1 MKPILMNTEMVKAIL
16 AGRKTQTRRLIKPQ
30 PPFDNDSIYLRYVKD
45 GIARFG
51 RGTPGN
57 SCALCDRKMPYQ
69 AGDVLYVRETWCKGS
84 LNGGA
89 EQYFYKADD
98 NDFHCQWRPSIH
110 MPKEAARIFLRV
122 TGVRV
127 ERLQDITLDD
137 AIAEGCQGKFI
148 GSGEC
153 VGAGWEILPED
164 EFADLWDSTIK
175 KSDLDKYGWDA
186 NPWVWVIEFE
196 RISKEEAMKNA

>member
-1 MKPILMNTEMVKAIL
+1 MKPMLMNTEMVKAIL
-16 AGRKTQTRRLIKPQ
+16 AGRKTVTRRLIKPQ

-45 GIARFG
+45 GIGRFG
-51 RGTPGN
+51 QGTPGN

-69 AGDVLYVRETWCKGS
+69 SGDVLYVRETWCKGS

-89 EQYFYKADD
+89 DQYFYKADD

-122 TGVRV
+122 TKVRA
-127 ERLQDITLDD
+127 ERLQEITDD
-137 AIAEGCQGKFI
+137 DLAKDFDLCEYAIPAV
-148 GSGEC
+148 GSEHIARI
-153 VGAGWEILPED
+153 V
-164 EFADLWDSTIK
+164 WDSTIK
-175 KSDLDKYGWDA
+175 KSDLGKYGWDA

-196 RISKEEAMKNA
+196 RISKEEAMKNV